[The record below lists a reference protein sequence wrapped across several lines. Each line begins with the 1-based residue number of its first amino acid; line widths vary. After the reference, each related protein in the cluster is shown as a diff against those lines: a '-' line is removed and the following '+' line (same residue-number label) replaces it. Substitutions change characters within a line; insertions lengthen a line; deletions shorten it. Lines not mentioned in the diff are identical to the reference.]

1 VSKLEKLSDFDT
13 SDGYYGLL
21 PIEFLTFSKALVIAL
36 FYIFL
41 ISFANLLGLK
51 FSRELMNFDFG
62 EYIGDFGG
70 ELLTC
75 ALRFLGLRVLWVVI
89 LFFDAEFICFNYA

>member
-1 VSKLEKLSDFDT
+1 M
-13 SDGYYGLL
+13 
-21 PIEFLTFSKALVIAL
+21 
-36 FYIFL
+36 
-41 ISFANLLGLK
+41 ANLLGLK

-89 LFFDAEFICFNYA
+89 LFLEEEFICFYYSRRLDYYY